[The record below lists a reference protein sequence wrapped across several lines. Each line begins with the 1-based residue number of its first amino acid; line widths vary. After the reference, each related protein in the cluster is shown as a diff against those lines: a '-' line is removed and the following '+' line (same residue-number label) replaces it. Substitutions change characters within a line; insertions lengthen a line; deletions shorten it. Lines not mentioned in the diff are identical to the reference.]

1 MDKKNR
7 PSLQDIIKRRQQ
19 SNFVG
24 RQEHIASFQAN
35 LARSWDDEQRL
46 FIFYVWGQG
55 GVGKTTLI
63 RHLRQ
68 VAEQAGAVATFTD
81 EAETDVPV
89 AMARFAAQLKAQGYE
104 CKKYDERYKVYRQKR
119 EELEIDPDAPQ
130 GFTTFAARTLTKATT
145 YVTRQFVPGSGL
157 VLDLIDEDALT
168 AQVSDWADYVRR
180 RLTNKD
186 EVRLVLEPVEILT
199 PLFLEEIEAVTAETT
214 VVLFFDTYELT
225 STFLDNWIRAVLG
238 GRYGDIPADIILVI
252 AGRDELEH
260 NLWLPYE
267 GVMARL
273 SLEPFTETE
282 VHDYLTRQGIT
293 SGRVIETIL
302 QLSGR
307 LPLLVATLAA
317 ESPNDPAEVDDPST
331 TAIARF
337 LKWVSDP
344 KRREIALNAALPRE
358 LNRDVLALLT
368 DGQDEIGSLFDWL
381 KGMPFVQERADSWVY
396 HEVVRTQMLR
406 HKRRESPKSW
416 AALHEKLASHYEHLR
431 DSPALDEKQRWHNV
445 TWQRLTLNV
454 VYHRRCQSLQG
465 SLSATLNGF
474 LQALQ
479 ADYTYALHWADVIQQ
494 AENETEPIESGEFW
508 GQKLVAAMRAFD
520 AGEYKKVISTFKL
533 LLRRSDLAE
542 AERAIAMTWLG
553 RTYRRLQ
560 QFDMSLDMLNQ
571 AVEQD
576 PKNYWT
582 YYQRGWTFERMRRYE
597 EAIADFNRVIELV
610 PNHAPAIE
618 IRGWTFQQMKR
629 YEEALA
635 DLNHAVELRPDDISA
650 ISYLAWTYFRMG
662 RHDEALA
669 NFDEVIERDPEN
681 VIAIVDRGQVHRNMG
696 KYEVAL
702 ASFNAAIDL
711 DPESQHAF
719 HNRGVNFLYMG
730 RIEDALADFNQAIKL
745 SDREAIYFGH
755 RGETYRR
762 LKQYEKALQDLN
774 YAIRLDSENIWVL
787 AFRGHTYQE
796 LKEYDKALAD
806 FDRLVALEPS
816 RDWYLYKRAM
826 MFRILGRTEESQQDF
841 NIALQIAQQK
851 YEASPEAWGNT
862 FNLALYRLAVS
873 ERERATQIY
882 QEGLANGASIRNIR
896 YALED
901 LCDYL
906 ALFPDHSQ
914 AQGLRDTLQRYLK
927 ERSDE

>member
-252 AGRDELEH
+252 AGRD
-260 NLWLPYE
+260 
-267 GVMARL
+267 
-273 SLEPFTETE
+273 
-282 VHDYLTRQGIT
+282 
-293 SGRVIETIL
+293 
-302 QLSGR
+302 
-307 LPLLVATLAA
+307 
-317 ESPNDPAEVDDPST
+317 EVDDPST